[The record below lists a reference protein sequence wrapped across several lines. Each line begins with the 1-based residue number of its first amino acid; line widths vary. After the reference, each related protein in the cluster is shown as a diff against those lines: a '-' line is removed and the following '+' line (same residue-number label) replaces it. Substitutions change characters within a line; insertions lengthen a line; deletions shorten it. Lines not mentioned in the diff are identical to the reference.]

1 MIDEIDA
8 ETIQEYERLSFD
20 VWFQVNNFAKEILG
34 TIKAI
39 REQQGILGS
48 EKQQQEIISNINEF
62 ESLIDSL
69 IINRKNAVVS
79 YDWEGLQ
86 VLKDFVRIAENLLS
100 KYPLFLNDKLAIRD
114 TIKNV
119 VQEIKNYLILV
130 KDDDYYR
137 KQTGTDWLPSKINF
151 DSSGRPTQELSK
163 ELSKEE
169 KESLVLFAAIEQM
182 KKDKKSTYTL
192 SREDLDETAQ
202 KIIQMHRDTK
212 KRIEHFW
219 KILKEGGE

>member
-1 MIDEIDA
+1 MELDED
-8 ETIQEYERLSFD
+8 TIQEYERLSFNI
-20 VWFQVNNFAKEILG
+20 WFQIDNFTKEILG
-34 TIKAI
+34 SVKAI

-48 EKQQQEIISNINEF
+48 EKQQQEIISNLTELQ
-62 ESLIDSL
+62 SLVDSL

-86 VLKDFVRIAENLLS
+86 VLKDFVNLAENLLN

-119 VQEIKNYLILV
+119 VQELKNNLILV

-182 KKDKKSTYTL
+182 KMDKKSTHTL

-202 KIIQMHRDTK
+202 KLIETHHDRK
-212 KRIEHFW
+212 KRVELFW
-219 KILKEGGE
+219 KLIKGGE